1 MTGGPEEPLVIEIK
15 RGATGMRQVVDEDMM
30 RQDPNRNERLKW
42 LFWRCYEAF
51 ERHEF
56 GEIARDVMRERN

>member
-30 RQDPNRNERLKW
+30 RGESNREARLKW
-42 LFWRCYEAF
+42 LFMRCYEAF
-51 ERHEF
+51 ERYEF
-56 GEIARDVMRERN
+56 KAIEHDVMRERN